1 VNVKVIFF
9 VVGLVFGA
17 LAVGLEIGAHGLTG
31 GAPAAADFATQA
43 AHLAP
48 GTAPIDPGTVTRP
61 PGIGISYLALV
72 DGLLLFVL
80 ALEGLSVIVS
90 QQRAAR
96 IQGIVTLIVSLV
108 WVIVSAVLALV
119 ALGLLLLMIGLF
131 VAVPFGT
138 IVYLAKWGF
147 FPVAESAAILSLILL
162 LKLIWGGALV
172 VANPRFLVVKS
183 LVVWFLLSLVL
194 QVVLSFLHGLLPVP
208 VVSIGDALWAIVT
221 AVVALVWAVIT
232 LIGAIPAVFKAAHST
247 ADGT

>member
-1 VNVKVIFF
+1 MNIKVIFF

-17 LAVGLEIGAHGLTG
+17 LAVGLEIGAHALTG

-48 GTAPIDPGTVTRP
+48 GITPTGTVTKP

-131 VAVPFGT
+131 LAVPFGT

-183 LVVWFLLSLVL
+183 LVIWFLLSLVL

>member
-1 VNVKVIFF
+1 VNIKVIFF
-9 VVGLVFGA
+9 AVGLVFGA
-17 LAVGLEIGAHGLTG
+17 LAVGLEIGAHALTG

-43 AHLAP
+43 SHLAP
-48 GTAPIDPGTVTRP
+48 GITPTGAVIKP

-131 VAVPFGT
+131 LAVPFGT

-183 LVVWFLLSLVL
+183 LVIWFLLSLVL

-221 AVVALVWAVIT
+221 AVVALVWALIT

>member
-1 VNVKVIFF
+1 VNIKVIFF

-17 LAVGLEIGAHGLTG
+17 LAVGLEIGAHALTG

-48 GTAPIDPGTVTRP
+48 GITPTGTVVKP

-96 IQGIVTLIVSLV
+96 IQGIVTLIVSLI

-131 VAVPFGT
+131 LAVPFGT

-183 LVVWFLLSLVL
+183 LVIWFLLSLVL
-194 QVVLSFLHGLLPVP
+194 QLVLSFLHGLLPVP
-208 VVSIGDALWAIVT
+208 VISIGDALWAIVT
-221 AVVALVWAVIT
+221 AVVALVWALIT